1 MCVLIFFLPFQYR
14 TLKDQEEMSSLRQLL
29 LMIRLWG
36 GSHPNCRPVFTKT
49 ADSFD
54 VVAKAFALV
63 TKLRENPADD
73 SINGMKHVVI
83 AFKCFEIFHLFHQ
96 TTASACPARL

>member
-1 MCVLIFFLPFQYR
+1 MYFLWFLDFVCPHLFLPFQYR

-73 SINGMKHVVI
+73 SINGMK
-83 AFKCFEIFHLFHQ
+83 
-96 TTASACPARL
+96 